1 MFTAEL
7 PDNVNQILAVH
18 HSLWNHTPTI
28 KYGGISYPTYTP
40 SHEGYTS
47 VILPNDNA
55 KNFLWITQNLNKS
68 SYATSEITKAQT
80 LGHVKRITWIVDNND
95 NKFNYCG
102 MVKTC
107 AYFDSTQDIFI
118 EKYIGDTTKVI
129 YSSDP
134 TYASYVSPQSR
145 Y

>member
-7 PDNVNQILAVH
+7 PDNVNQILLVH

-28 KYGGISYPTYTP
+28 KYGSISYPTYTP

-95 NKFNYCG
+95 NKFSKRISRKTKSTGFSSQYLIASSTL
-102 MVKTC
+102 VKDC
-107 AYFDSTQDIFI
+107 AKLIDGKSWQYLLRI
-118 EKYIGDTTKVI
+118 K
-129 YSSDP
+129 
-134 TYASYVSPQSR
+134 
-145 Y
+145 